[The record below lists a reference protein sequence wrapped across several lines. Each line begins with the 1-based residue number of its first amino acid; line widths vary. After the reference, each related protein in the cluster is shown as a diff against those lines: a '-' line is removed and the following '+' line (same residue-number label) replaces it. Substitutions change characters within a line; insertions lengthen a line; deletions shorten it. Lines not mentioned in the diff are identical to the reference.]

1 MLCVFFRCC
10 VSGNPPNCFG
20 VFYSSTLLRFFVQ
33 RVFCDELLRRSG
45 VGAVSVF
52 EWKILYF
59 WPKNPAAKSSLFVSL
74 AFLEFSFS

>member
-1 MLCVFFRCC
+1 M
-10 VSGNPPNCFG
+10 
-20 VFYSSTLLRFFVQ
+20 Q

-52 EWKILYF
+52 VWKILYF